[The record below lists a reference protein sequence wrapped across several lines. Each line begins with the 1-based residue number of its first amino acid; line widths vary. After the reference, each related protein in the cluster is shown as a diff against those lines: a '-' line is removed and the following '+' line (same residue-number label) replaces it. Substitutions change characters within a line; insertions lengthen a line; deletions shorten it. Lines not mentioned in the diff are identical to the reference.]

1 MSIERFELANRET
14 VPDELMHAYRTIM
27 ASIWFP
33 NDEPAQR
40 KYMDLP
46 GQAPMGNVTES
57 LCLVDNGRVIG
68 TAALYGF
75 SSIRNRDRL
84 TNSER
89 LENLPSWLTDT
100 IYRGDLSVVPEFQGQ
115 GLASQL
121 VDQLKSRAFD
131 QSQSVVPNRI
141 IGITEATNEGML
153 RVVRNTGG
161 NVVNPEDY
169 HFIKLPNNTRPRYL
183 KQSSRFSVQPYYLDK
198 QYPPVI
204 HLFYDDRN
212 EIQAGTI
219 ATSPNVPGEALSRST
234 GDIDDLFPNQCVGF
248 INPELSRRKMRMIL
262 PTIYNAVSRYKYIS
276 LFQRK
281 NNDGEYA
288 GNDVLRNGFKDGW
301 TLYEYSK

>member
-1 MSIERFELANRET
+1 MSIERFELANREA

-57 LCLVDNGRVIG
+57 LCLVDNDRVIG
-68 TAALYGF
+68 TSALYGF

-89 LENLPSWLTDT
+89 LENLPSWLTET

-153 RVVRNTGG
+153 RVVHNSGG
-161 NVVNPEDY
+161 IVVSPEEY
-169 HFIKLPNNTRPRYL
+169 HFIKLPHSIRPRYL
-183 KQSSRFSVQPYYLDK
+183 KQSSRFSAQPFYLDK
-198 QYPPVI
+198 QYPPVV
-204 HLFYDDRN
+204 HLFYDDQN
-212 EIQAGTI
+212 EIQAGSI
-219 ATSPNVPGEALSRST
+219 ATSPNVPGETLAGST
-234 GDIDDLFPNQCVGF
+234 GNTGDLFPNQCVGF
-248 INPELSRRKMRMIL
+248 INPELSRRKMRMLL

-281 NNDGEYA
+281 NNDGKYA
-288 GNDVLRNGFKDGW
+288 GNNVLKNGFKDGW

>member
-1 MSIERFELANRET
+1 MTIERFELANRES
-14 VPDELMHAYRTIM
+14 VPDELMHAYRTVM

-57 LCLVDNGRVIG
+57 LCLVDNHRVIG

-75 SSIRNRDRL
+75 SNIRNLDKI
-84 TNSER
+84 TNSEE
-89 LENLPSWLTDT
+89 LKKLPPWLTET
-100 IYRGDLSVVPEFQGQ
+100 VYRGDLSVVPEFQGQ

-131 QSQSVVPNRI
+131 QTQAVIPNHI

-161 NVVNPEDY
+161 NVVSPEDY
-169 HFIKLPNNTRPRYL
+169 HFIKLPNSTRPRYL

-204 HLFYDDRN
+204 HLFYDDQN
-212 EIQAGTI
+212 EIQAGAI
-219 ATSPNVPGEALSRST
+219 ATSPNVPGETLARST
-234 GDIDDLFPNQCVGF
+234 GKLDDLFPNQCVGF
-248 INPELSRRKMRMIL
+248 INPGLSRRKMRMIL

-281 NNDGEYA
+281 NNDGKYA
-288 GNDVLRNGFKDGW
+288 GNDVLKNGFKDGW
-301 TLYEYSK
+301 TLYEYTK

>member
-57 LCLVDNGRVIG
+57 LCLVDNDRVIG

-89 LENLPSWLTDT
+89 LENLPSWLTET

-141 IGITEATNEGML
+141 IGITEATNDGML
-153 RVVRNTGG
+153 RVVHNSGG
-161 NVVNPEDY
+161 NVVSPEDY
-169 HFIKLPNNTRPRYL
+169 HFIKLPNSIRPRFL
-183 KQSSRFSVQPYYLDK
+183 KQSSKFTVQPYYLDK
-198 QYPPVI
+198 QHPPVI

-219 ATSPNVPGEALSRST
+219 ATSPNVPGETLARST
-234 GDIDDLFPNQCVGF
+234 GNIDDLFPNQCVGF
-248 INPELSRRKMRMIL
+248 INPGLSRRKMRMIL

-281 NNDGEYA
+281 NNDGMYA
-288 GNDVLRNGFKDGW
+288 GNNVLKNGFKDGW